1 MSGFFN
7 AAKNNTAKGQN
18 GFLGFGLGNRNA
30 SNGSTGLVEQAL
42 YGITVVFLV
51 YVVLFS
57 SELLYSYFNRLH
69 MNRTELLP
77 YTYNTDDKA
86 ITIAQNPNV
95 KGSKPTSLSDNERS
109 GVEFSYSFYLY
120 VHPSAFR
127 QEHGLLHLFHK
138 GYAQPF
144 PLMGPGVF
152 MRSDTNTLRVYMN
165 TFKGWNQYVEVQNI
179 PVSKW
184 VHVTI
189 VCQNHA
195 LEIYV
200 NGNLS
205 RKMSFDGYA
214 PYQNYQDI
222 ICFSQRTMTLTA
234 SQIPSVDDLGF
245 KTFGAMKGMMSRLT
259 YFNYALAYGE
269 IQQLMNEGPSSQM
282 DSSLMTDKPPYLAD
296 TWWSQSY

>member
-1 MSGFFN
+1 
-7 AAKNNTAKGQN
+7 
-18 GFLGFGLGNRNA
+18 
-30 SNGSTGLVEQAL
+30 
-42 YGITVVFLV
+42 
-51 YVVLFS
+51 
-57 SELLYSYFNRLH
+57 

-77 YTYNTDDKA
+77 YTYNVDDKT

-95 KGSKPTSLSDNERS
+95 RDAKPTSLSDNERS

-127 QEHGLLHLFHK
+127 TEKDGLLHLFHK
-138 GYAQPF
+138 GYSRPF

-152 MRSDTNTLRVYMN
+152 MHSGTNTLRVYMN
-165 TFKGWNQYVEVQNI
+165 TFKTWNQSVDVSNI

-184 VHVTI
+184 VHISI

-195 LEIYV
+195 LEVYV

-205 RKMSFDGYA
+205 RKMSFEGYA

-222 ICFSQRTMTLTA
+222 ICFSQRKMVLT
-234 SQIPSVDDLGF
+234 STNVTSVGSAGF
-245 KTFGAMKGMMSRLT
+245 RTYGAMKGMMSRLT
-259 YFNYALAYGE
+259 YFNYGLTYAE
-269 IQQLMNEGPSSQM
+269 IQMLMNEGPSSQM
-282 DSSLMTDKPPYLAD
+282 DSSLMSDVPPYLAD

>member
-1 MSGFFN
+1 MS
-7 AAKNNTAKGQN
+7 NNSLFLSPLRNN
-18 GFLGFGLGNRNA
+18 GSSSASSNA
-30 SNGSTGLVEQAL
+30 SGSSGILQQAL
-42 YGITVVFLV
+42 YAIAVVAVV
-51 YVVLFS
+51 YLVLFTT
-57 SELLYSYFNRLH
+57 ELLYQYFNRLH

-77 YTYNTDDKA
+77 YTYNVDDKS

-95 KGSKPTSLSDNERS
+95 RNSKPIALSDNERS

-127 QEHGLLHLFHK
+127 QEYGLLHLFHK
-138 GYAQPF
+138 GYSMPY

-165 TFKGWNQYVEVQNI
+165 TFKGWNQYAEVPNI

-184 VHVTI
+184 VHLSI
-189 VCQNHA
+189 ICQNHA

-205 RKMSFDGYA
+205 RKMSFEGYA

-222 ICFSQRTMTLTA
+222 VCFNQRPLKMTKTKV
-234 SQIPSVDDLGF
+234 PSVDDLGF
-245 KTFGAMKGMMSRLT
+245 DIFGAMKGMMSRLT
-259 YFNYALAYGE
+259 YFNYALTYAE
-269 IQQLMNEGPSSQM
+269 IQMLMNEGPSSKM
-282 DSSLMTDKPPYLAD
+282 DSSLMNDVPPYLAD
-296 TWWSQSY
+296 TWWSQSH

>member
-1 MSGFFN
+1 MSNSLFTGS
-7 AAKNNTAKGQN
+7 KNNTAGS
-18 GFLGFGLGNRNA
+18 
-30 SNGSTGLVEQAL
+30 SNGSSGLVEQAL
-42 YGITVVFLV
+42 YGIAVVFIV
-51 YVVLFS
+51 YVTLFVT
-57 SELLYSYFNRLH
+57 EMMYMYFNRLH
-69 MNRTELLP
+69 MNRTVLLP
-77 YTYNTDDKA
+77 YTYNIDDKA

-95 KGSKPTSLSDNERS
+95 RGSKPIALSDNERS

-127 QEHGLLHLFHK
+127 QEVGLLHLFHK
-138 GYAQPF
+138 GYSQPF

-184 VHVTI
+184 VHLAI
-189 VCQNHA
+189 ICQNHA

-205 RKMSFDGYA
+205 RKMSFDKFA

-222 ICFSQRTMTLTA
+222 ICFSQRRLSLTKNK
-234 SQIPSVDDLGF
+234 IPSVDDLGF
-245 KTFGAMKGMMSRLT
+245 DLFGAMKGMMSRLT

-269 IQQLMNEGPSSQM
+269 IHQLMNEGPSSEM
-282 DSSLMTDKPPYLAD
+282 DSSLMNDVPPYLAD
-296 TWWSQSY
+296 TWWSTSY

>member
-1 MSGFFN
+1 MSDFFN
-7 AAKNNTAKGQN
+7 TRNNTAKG
-18 GFLGFGLGNRNA
+18 LNA
-30 SNGSTGLVEQAL
+30 TNGSSSTVQQAL
-42 YGITVVFLV
+42 YGIAVVFVVYLV
-51 YVVLFS
+51 LLFS
-57 SELLYSYFNRLH
+57 ELMYHYFNRLH

-95 KGSKPTSLSDNERS
+95 KKSKPTALSDNERS

-120 VHPSAFR
+120 VHPAAFR
-127 QEHGLLHLFHK
+127 QEYGLLHLFHK

-184 VHVTI
+184 VHLAI

-222 ICFSQRTMTLTA
+222 VCFSQRRLTLTPSKVA
-234 SQIPSVDDLGF
+234 SVDDLGF
-245 KTFGAMKGMMSRLT
+245 DTFGAMKGMMSRLT
-259 YFNYALAYGE
+259 YFNYALTYGE
-269 IQQLMNEGPSSQM
+269 IQQLMNEGPSSEM
-282 DSSLMTDKPPYLAD
+282 DSSLMNDVPPYLAD
-296 TWWSQSY
+296 TWWSQSH

>member
-1 MSGFFN
+1 MSNTPFASLF
-7 AAKNNTAKGQN
+7 KNNTGASS
-18 GFLGFGLGNRNA
+18 NA
-30 SNGSTGLVEQAL
+30 SSGSSGLMEQTLFSIAL
-42 YGITVVFLV
+42 VFVV
-51 YVVLFS
+51 YVVLYMA
-57 SELLYSYFNRLH
+57 EMLYLYFNRLH

-77 YTYNTDDKA
+77 YTYNVDDKS
-86 ITIAQNPNV
+86 ITIPQNPNV
-95 KGSKPTSLSDNERS
+95 RDAKPTALSDNERT

-127 QEHGLLHLFHK
+127 QELGLLHLFHK

-165 TFKGWNQYVEVQNI
+165 TFKGWNNYAEVPNI

-184 VHVTI
+184 VHIAIT
-189 VCQNHA
+189 CQNQA
-195 LEIYV
+195 LYIYV

-205 RKMSFDGYA
+205 RKMSFEGYA

-222 ICFSQRTMTLTA
+222 VCFSQRRLTLTKTN
-234 SQIPSVDDLGF
+234 ITSVDDTGF
-245 KTFGAMKGMMSRLT
+245 DMFGAMKGMLSRLT
-259 YFNYALAYGE
+259 YFNYALTYGE
-269 IQQLMNEGPSSQM
+269 IQMLMNEGPSSKM
-282 DSSLMTDKPPYLAD
+282 DSSLMTDVPPYLAD

>member
-1 MSGFFN
+1 M
-7 AAKNNTAKGQN
+7 
-18 GFLGFGLGNRNA
+18 
-30 SNGSTGLVEQAL
+30 AL
-42 YGITVVFLV
+42 VFLV
-51 YVVLFS
+51 YFVLYM
-57 SELLYSYFNRLH
+57 SELLYHYFNRLH

-77 YTYNTDDKA
+77 YTYNVDDKS
-86 ITIAQNPNV
+86 ITISQNPNV
-95 KGSKPTSLSDNERS
+95 PDAKPTALSENERT

-127 QEHGLLHLFHK
+127 QEYGLLHLFHK
-138 GYAQPF
+138 GYSQPF

-184 VHVTI
+184 LHVAI
-189 VCQNHA
+189 VCQNQG

-205 RKMSFDGYA
+205 RKMSFEGYA

-222 ICFSQRTMTLTA
+222 VCFSQRRLTLTKA
-234 SQIPSVDDLGF
+234 KIPSVDDLGF
-245 KTFGAMKGMMSRLT
+245 DMFGAMKGMMSRLT
-259 YFNYALAYGE
+259 YFNYALTYAE
-269 IQQLMNEGPSSQM
+269 IQMLMNEGPSSKM
-282 DSSLMTDKPPYLAD
+282 DSSLMSDVPPYLAD